1 MNMNDSL
8 PAAYFGKKGALFAL
22 ALKTSLLTIVTLGI
36 YRFWAKTR
44 IRKYV
49 WSSITVGEDALEYT
63 GTGLE
68 KFLGFLVAV
77 VILAIY
83 LGFVQLGLFF
93 LGLHFIAEPQ
103 NQREALQQ
111 IAVFYISLFAV
122 APLIV
127 FARYRARRYILA
139 RTRFRGIRFGMD
151 KAAWGYVWRAI
162 VHSLVTLLTLGLL
175 LPRQTFNLEKYLTD
189 HSHFG
194 DQSFV
199 QGGKWTALYPAVKH
213 ILFGAG
219 LVLLSVVVSIAANAL
234 AGPGDRFSA
243 GVIAAI
249 VAAIGGYC
257 WIIFGYVYYS
267 VHSFRYLTAHK
278 LLAGTVGFVA
288 LPRTG
293 KVIGI
298 YVTGLLIISV
308 VAGFIF
314 GVIGGVTAVFPMSIS
329 VSTAGYIVIAVLY
342 LGALAMLGAL
352 SLVFI
357 TQPMIAHFV
366 DTLAVRNPA
375 GLDSVRQ
382 RAYDKGADAG
392 GFADALDVGAAI

>member
-1 MNMNDSL
+1 MNANDSL
-8 PAAYFGKKGALFAL
+8 PAAYFGKKGELFGL
-22 ALKTSLLTIVTLGI
+22 SVKTSLLTIVTLGI

-49 WSSITVGEDALEYT
+49 WSSITVGDDTLEYT

-77 VILAIY
+77 VVLAIY
-83 LGFVQLGLFF
+83 LGLVQLGLFF

-103 NQREALQQ
+103 SQREALQQ
-111 IAVFYISLFAV
+111 LAVLYISLFAV
-122 APLIV
+122 APLIF

-199 QGGKWTALYPAVKH
+199 QGGKWTGLYGAMKH
-213 ILFGAG
+213 MLIGAG
-219 LVLLSVVVSIAANAL
+219 LVLLSIVVSVAASA
-234 AGPGDRFSA
+234 AAAPGDRFNA
-243 GVIAAI
+243 AVIAAI
-249 VAAIGGYC
+249 LAAVVGYC
-257 WIIFGYVYYS
+257 WVGFGYVYYS

-298 YVTGLLIISV
+298 YVTGLLIISLI
-308 VAGFIF
+308 AGAVF
-314 GVIGGVTAVFPMSIS
+314 GVIGGAAATVAMSNGVNIAAY
-329 VSTAGYIVIAVLY
+329 VVIAILY
-342 LGALAMLGAL
+342 VGALAMLGAL
-352 SLVFI
+352 TLTFI
-357 TQPMIAHFV
+357 TQPVIAHYV

-375 GLDSVRQ
+375 GLDAIRQ